1 MTASLFTKVQSSA
14 ISMIEIMGDRVDIA
28 FQTSPGKVYTFIS
41 TPEFIESLQLII
53 SGNIEEVSLGSIVHK
68 AKMNNDLKYA
78 LLSER
83 G

>member
-1 MTASLFTKVQSSA
+1 MTISVFTKTQSSA
-14 ISMIEIMGDRVDIA
+14 ISMIEIEGDRVDIA
-28 FQTSPGKVYTFIS
+28 FQSSPSKVYTFIS
-41 TPEFIESLQLII
+41 TPEFIESLQLVIN
-53 SGNIEEVSLGSIVHK
+53 GNIEEVSLGSVVHK

>member
-1 MTASLFTKVQSSA
+1 MSISVFTKNQSSA
-14 ISMIEIMGDRVDIA
+14 ISMIEIEGERVDIA
-28 FQTSPGKVYTFIS
+28 FQSAPGKVYTFIS

-53 SGNIEEVSLGSIVHK
+53 NGNIEEVSLGSIVHK